1 MSIVKVRASL
11 GIKDYSF
18 LKTKKKRRG
27 EFSSQVFPRGLHV
40 KDGMLAMNV
49 KELLFSHTKGFPSR
63 LSGPDNKWLIV
74 TYIELAEL
82 FGSEKRGYTG
92 VEAAFMVSVA

>member
-18 LKTKKKRRG
+18 LKTKKKRSG
-27 EFSSQVFPRGLHV
+27 EFSSQVFQRGLHV

-49 KELLFSHTKGFPSR
+49 KELLFFLTPKDFHPVSP
-63 LSGPDNKWLIV
+63 LI
-74 TYIELAEL
+74 IN
-82 FGSEKRGYTG
+82 G
-92 VEAAFMVSVA
+92 

>member
-1 MSIVKVRASL
+1 M
-11 GIKDYSF
+11 
-18 LKTKKKRRG
+18 
-27 EFSSQVFPRGLHV
+27 

-49 KELLFSHTKGFPSR
+49 KELLFFSHTKGFPSR
-63 LSGPDNKWLIV
+63 LSPDNKWLIV

-82 FGSEKRGYTG
+82 FGSGKRGYTG

>member
-27 EFSSQVFPRGLHV
+27 EFSSQVFQRGLHHV

-63 LSGPDNKWLIV
+63 LSPDNKWLIV

-82 FGSEKRGYTG
+82 FGSGKRGYTR